1 MKFPSLK
8 SLAEGAAHTIKRYP
22 FEVLFALAGTIAA
35 TAEVELRHLNREHE
49 SWCIRIIMI
58 ANLGLLLSLSAT
70 LYTQSRNM
78 AMGKRRLIKYI
89 ATIFAAL
96 LIFIIDPSARE
107 ADYIRFFLM
116 SLAFHLLVAFAAFT
130 GKGQLQGFWQFN
142 KALFLRILTAV
153 LYGLVLFLGLAAA
166 IGATNFLFN
175 FNFEWDTYA
184 ILWVWIV
191 GIFTTIFFLA
201 GVPVET
207 HLLDEDQSYPKGLKI
222 FTQYVLIPLSTVYV
236 IILLAY
242 EVKILVAWN
251 LPKGLVSNLILGY
264 AVFGILSL
272 LLVYPIREHDENK
285 WLKTYARSFYFLLI
299 PLLGLLFVAV
309 GTRVFKYGIT
319 EWRYFLIVLACWLLF
334 ISIYFLL
341 FKKQNI
347 KLIPVSLCFLTI
359 MAIYGPQSAFS
370 VSMYSQRR
378 IVVQFFKNNNAFK
391 NGKLAPV
398 DSTKISNKEGSRAVA
413 NLEYFISH
421 YDLAPLQPY
430 FKKNLTVVADSL
442 GKLKSKGDYGLV
454 GRYEL
459 RNEKFEWAKKQLG
472 LSKFSVR
479 YIDMED
485 RGEKQVYY
493 RITKLGTILDTK
505 GYDFIMDPEL
515 INDTTTE
522 KFNGLPI
529 QHIILK
535 NKSSIL
541 KINEETITFEPS
553 KIAQKLL
560 ANKAKLETY
569 SEKNNAAYDHN
580 YAVPIEWMS
589 VTAETKSFQVK
600 LIIDNLNF
608 GISGNNIDIT
618 YVSYLYL
625 IKKK

>member
-1 MKFPSLK
+1 
-8 SLAEGAAHTIKRYP
+8 
-22 FEVLFALAGTIAA
+22 
-35 TAEVELRHLNREHE
+35 
-49 SWCIRIIMI
+49 
-58 ANLGLLLSLSAT
+58 
-70 LYTQSRNM
+70 
-78 AMGKRRLIKYI
+78 
-89 ATIFAAL
+89 
-96 LIFIIDPSARE
+96 
-107 ADYIRFFLM
+107 
-116 SLAFHLLVAFAAFT
+116 
-130 GKGQLQGFWQFN
+130 
-142 KALFLRILTAV
+142 
-153 LYGLVLFLGLAAA
+153 
-166 IGATNFLFN
+166 
-175 FNFEWDTYA
+175 
-184 ILWVWIV
+184 
-191 GIFTTIFFLA
+191 
-201 GVPVET
+201 
-207 HLLDEDQSYPKGLKI
+207 
-222 FTQYVLIPLSTVYV
+222 
-236 IILLAY
+236 
-242 EVKILVAWN
+242 
-251 LPKGLVSNLILGY
+251 
-264 AVFGILSL
+264 
-272 LLVYPIREHDENK
+272 
-285 WLKTYARSFYFLLI
+285 
-299 PLLGLLFVAV
+299 
-309 GTRVFKYGIT
+309 
-319 EWRYFLIVLACWLLF
+319 
-334 ISIYFLL
+334 
-341 FKKQNI
+341 
-347 KLIPVSLCFLTI
+347 